1 MRRWS
6 SSFCWHAAQLPVPR
20 SMAFPSS
27 QLFQA
32 TRRRNDLANCLPDH
46 QDWQR
51 RAEEHLRREAECLKA
66 LLANEESRRR

>member
-1 MRRWS
+1 
-6 SSFCWHAAQLPVPR
+6 
-20 SMAFPSS
+20 MAFPSS

-51 RAEEHLRREAECLKA
+51 RAEEHLRREEECL
-66 LLANEESRRR
+66 LADAESRHKTCPTH

>member
-1 MRRWS
+1 
-6 SSFCWHAAQLPVPR
+6 
-20 SMAFPSS
+20 MAFPSS